1 MSIPGQTR
9 TSKLAI
15 RIERIDS
22 MPMLARPPIWAIVG
36 GLAAPDGM
44 THGVVQIAH
53 CSAVLVAPAAV
64 LTSAHCVEAHPS
76 EIRTPSQRV
85 GVRGCRSEP
94 GYESARSVH
103 DLAICDLDRPIRDT
117 PIPLD
122 EAPLIVGTPVQL
134 AGYGQTGALT
144 RDGGIL
150 RTVDAQVGKIGP
162 FTLEAGTDRATACR
176 GDSGGPLFVLRD
188 GTLAV
193 AGIIHGG
200 AGAMCG
206 SPTEVVPVHTH
217 QGWVRSE
224 LARVAGRAPDT
235 MAVGVGIALGLA
247 VCLFAFGLA
256 VCVRTAA
263 RIRSEQQGR

>member
-1 MSIPGQTR
+1 M
-9 TSKLAI
+9 
-15 RIERIDS
+15 
-22 MPMLARPPIWAIVG
+22 
-36 GLAAPDGM
+36 
-44 THGVVQIAH
+44 
-53 CSAVLVAPAAV
+53 
-64 LTSAHCVEAHPS
+64 
-76 EIRTPSQRV
+76 
-85 GVRGCRSEP
+85 
-94 GYESARSVH
+94 H
-103 DLAICDLDRPIRDT
+103 DLAICELEHPVRDT

-134 AGYGQTGALT
+134 AGYGQTGPLT

-150 RTVDAQVGKIGP
+150 RTVDAEVGKIGP

-188 GTLAV
+188 GTRAV

-224 LARVAGRAPDT
+224 LARVAGHPPDT
-235 MAVGVGIALGLA
+235 MVVGVWIAFGLS
-247 VCLFAFGLA
+247 VCVFAFVLA
-256 VCVRTAA
+256 VCVYTGA
-263 RIRSEQQGR
+263 RIRSGQQGR